1 MAKKKKEKV
10 KSHEKERDIHE
21 KTKNDLLI
29 ENFISIQNVLTTL
42 AGNLDKLN
50 SQLGSLLNLFESSAK
65 ELAKNEFKMPNNEN
79 VLKKIDE
86 LFEQNKTIAK
96 GMTLLYE
103 SQNSQKNISQENEIK
118 PEEQYQKSIFSTPQK
133 FNPLPKR

>member
-1 MAKKKKEKV
+1 MTKKKKEKV
-10 KSHEKERDIHE
+10 KSHEE
-21 KTKNDLLI
+21 KSHSEKNKNDLLI
-29 ENFISIQNVLTTL
+29 QNFVALQNVLTTL
-42 AGNLDKLN
+42 AGNMDKLN

-65 ELAKNEFKMPNNEN
+65 ELAKQEFKMPNNEN

-103 SQNSQKNISQENEIK
+103 SQNSPKNVPQENEIK
-118 PEEQYQKSIFSTPQK
+118 PEEQYQKSVFSTPQK